1 MNILVALISFVAVVF
16 TVSSSRVPVEVRLT
30 PTAAISSGIL
40 AIFVIVT
47 SLLAL
52 LRYPKVRLPALGA
65 ALLFFGI
72 LLLQSLFLLIH
83 PSNDLPVGS
92 PPKLGANVI
101 RNAIE
106 ISLNIWVFLSVKV
119 ADYPRAVNPPT

>member
-1 MNILVALISFVAVVF
+1 MNILVALISFVVVVF
-16 TVSSSRVPVEVRLT
+16 MVSSSRVPVEVRLT
-30 PTAAISSGIL
+30 PSAAIFSGIL
-40 AIFVIVT
+40 AISVIVT

-52 LRYPKVRLPALGA
+52 LRYPKARFPALGA

-72 LLLQSLFLLIH
+72 LLLQSLLLLIH

-92 PPKLGANVI
+92 SPKLWANVI

-106 ISLNIWVFLSVKV
+106 ISLNVWVFLSVKV
-119 ADYPRAVNPPT
+119 ADYLRAVNPPA